1 MAKTQKILN
10 LLAKTNAKPKEAAKS
25 EKREK
30 TFATTNIFYLCA
42 CSTFSVCVWSK
53 LNWLDKTAITK
64 QQKQHTIIRRIV
76 WNILFLGKFWPKF
89 YSKLGGGKGVI
100 RRQHTLDIKTAVLT
114 FTFLCVKIKSV
125 LGSLGELG
133 GGKESK

>member
-64 QQKQHTIIRRIV
+64 AT
-76 WNILFLGKFWPKF
+76 
-89 YSKLGGGKGVI
+89 
-100 RRQHTLDIKTAVLT
+100 KTTYNNKTNSVKHFISGEVLA
-114 FTFLCVKIKSV
+114 
-125 LGSLGELG
+125 
-133 GGKESK
+133 